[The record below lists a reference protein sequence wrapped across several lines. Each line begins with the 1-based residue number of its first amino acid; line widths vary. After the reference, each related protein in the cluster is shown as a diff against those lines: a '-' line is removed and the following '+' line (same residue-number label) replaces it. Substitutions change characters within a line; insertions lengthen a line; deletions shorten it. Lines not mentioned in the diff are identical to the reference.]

1 LKSNQTNKH
10 KHRTHTIFNFVL
22 KHNKQQDAAQ
32 VPKGPWPD
40 QGGQTPAR
48 RRHQQAE
55 QQQQQQH
62 NSTSRLESKPNK
74 QTTKLINPTTL
85 TTQ

>member
-55 QQQQQQH
+55 QQQQQH
-62 NSTSRLESKPNK
+62 NSTSRLQSKPNK
-74 QTTKLINPTTL
+74 QTTTLINPTTL

>member
-10 KHRTHTIFNFVL
+10 KNRTHTIFNFVL

-55 QQQQQQH
+55 QQQQQH
-62 NSTSRLESKPNK
+62 NSTSRLQSKPNK
-74 QTTKLINPTTL
+74 QTTTLINPTTL